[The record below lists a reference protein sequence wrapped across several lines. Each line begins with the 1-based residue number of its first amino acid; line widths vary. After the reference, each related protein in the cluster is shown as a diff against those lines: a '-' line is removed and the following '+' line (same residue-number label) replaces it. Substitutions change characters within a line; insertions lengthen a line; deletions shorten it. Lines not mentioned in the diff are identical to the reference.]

1 MQECQEAAATAAS
14 DTATAETTTAGAE
27 ALSGSASGSDAAD
40 TGSEERNRCH
50 TGGLQ
55 QERLQNRSKP
65 PNWRQSFNNIK
76 HFNNNNWNPYIQN
89 PNHFYPRNSSR
100 GLCRNFRQD
109 RQFWHPSLNYLGD
122 NNNNW
127 NQPSER
133 RDFRRG
139 SSYRGNGGY
148 YRNSSTNRSNTFAGD
163 STGRKWEPTNNGYSN
178 FISCKRSQSQEPSH
192 ETQPQAGAEE
202 EELCSKSEEIQ
213 LNEQSGE
220 SISKSENIINDSTA
234 EKPIESAKEQTVSKF
249 RKQSQNNS
257 RISKT
262 VEQLDQIK
270 NQNKPRVRFERKN
283 GQNNITIQ
291 LKSTETKREESNSK
305 REQTKENEKDLKDSE
320 KQVNPCPK
328 KLNIS
333 NSHFKV
339 RPVRNNIP
347 SPVRRQNAA
356 RNNTNLV
363 KAVEGKLSI
372 TEPKKSLGPH
382 QAAAPSKPTE
392 SKQPGQGEAGST
404 ANNTY
409 PKIQVRPLAELL
421 KQEIIAVTQEQ
432 RLETGTGTAGAL
444 SANPVKPGQRPTVQ
458 SRRRTVSNN
467 NHNGGGDYS
476 LNERLANMDKESL
489 KNIINNSDTI
499 YNEHL
504 KLQARRRLREEI
516 RRQLKEIEL
525 EQPKDTLTKDLI
537 EDEIV
542 ESIKL
547 PPFLLQE
554 IGKCFGIDISVGAT
568 IETNASK
575 DNKEPCSSSTI
586 ECEQAGRPNEVT
598 NKDNAP
604 TQEQST
610 EQTESQAMGSATDL
624 MERLKVAEQFKMMAA
639 KKCRNKQ
646 ASEKP
651 KPPSFQSKSAKICDS
666 IQKPNP
672 QRKETESSAPAQGKQ
687 QQQSKESIPVETVN
701 PLSIKQEIQS
711 PSKNTPKSCGIIVVV
726 SSEDEDEGEH
736 ITVKQQSQQKKKK
749 RIAAAVSDADSD
761 HSSSSSCSTDSTKR
775 RYQQKLESDANNIV
789 DSFEKL
795 ILPQLKESLA
805 ERYRGSHCASL
816 QSRLHF
822 ISCVVTS
829 SEHNSQSFSK
839 AEVAKIQQNLK
850 SNDYREA
857 IEFLL
862 REIVNVVNLQKQTA
876 MARRRQNL
884 EKAMPNELIA
894 TSAAA
899 KNAEPA
905 SESHQREAAGPAAAA
920 AAQAQAVMPPTPPR
934 NGTPTPTTVA
944 SVARPLHTLPTG
956 LPYMG
961 LDSTVARLSPGSFS
975 PNDSIMLMGDSVTHG
990 LLEIDRRLL
999 ENQNRRGFLEEMIM
1013 KFQREKS
1020 DLEMLSLE
1028 LQNRKFLLL
1037 NTVISRNQT
1046 TTMPPLTTVT
1056 PTNSPLPAVPTTNP
1070 APATEVAASAA
1081 APAKSEVSPRKR
1093 KRRAVVVKRVKIVK
1107 RRRLVKRSTEPTPS
1121 HAADKKVAS
1130 KGTETEPEPCIP
1142 QPITLQLNIKQ
1153 EPIEAPKTPPP
1164 STDSNPTVTGNSPQY
1179 QHLTRSDSASL
1190 AQQTMAVVPPLPP
1203 PPPPPEPFA
1212 NMSQYDLP
1220 RMLLKPTAP
1229 LPTPCSAE
1237 SQMAA
1242 NLESYNYDYIS
1253 TGRLHNINCP
1263 ITQIRVYKA
1272 YIIAASENGDIFL
1285 FNIGT
1290 HKLEFQITKHSE
1302 AITNMYLCEKE
1313 SYLYTTSLDGF
1324 FKKSSLENLERVMQ
1338 TVYLKEPLQ
1347 SIDIEWGVAFIG
1359 SRWGNIFT
1367 YNIAANKVMDLPL
1380 LATGQSVIAIK
1391 ATKEGARNII
1401 ILGCKG
1407 NVVLLHD
1414 AATGLLLR
1422 RLSMPDGLNVYSL
1435 LLLDGHLFC
1444 GTQKNEVFKFDFAT
1458 GLVTSTFTCGNGAVT
1473 MALYKENYLLI
1484 GCYDGYIYV
1493 LNKETGLQLGRFP
1506 GPGRLVLALALA
1518 GDKAIASSKDNALE
1532 ILQIPPELLAYDQST

>member
-1 MQECQEAAATAAS
+1 
-14 DTATAETTTAGAE
+14 
-27 ALSGSASGSDAAD
+27 
-40 TGSEERNRCH
+40 
-50 TGGLQ
+50 
-55 QERLQNRSKP
+55 
-65 PNWRQSFNNIK
+65 
-76 HFNNNNWNPYIQN
+76 
-89 PNHFYPRNSSR
+89 
-100 GLCRNFRQD
+100 
-109 RQFWHPSLNYLGD
+109 
-122 NNNNW
+122 
-127 NQPSER
+127 
-133 RDFRRG
+133 
-139 SSYRGNGGY
+139 
-148 YRNSSTNRSNTFAGD
+148 
-163 STGRKWEPTNNGYSN
+163 
-178 FISCKRSQSQEPSH
+178 
-192 ETQPQAGAEE
+192 
-202 EELCSKSEEIQ
+202 
-213 LNEQSGE
+213 
-220 SISKSENIINDSTA
+220 
-234 EKPIESAKEQTVSKF
+234 
-249 RKQSQNNS
+249 
-257 RISKT
+257 
-262 VEQLDQIK
+262 
-270 NQNKPRVRFERKN
+270 
-283 GQNNITIQ
+283 
-291 LKSTETKREESNSK
+291 
-305 REQTKENEKDLKDSE
+305 
-320 KQVNPCPK
+320 
-328 KLNIS
+328 
-333 NSHFKV
+333 
-339 RPVRNNIP
+339 
-347 SPVRRQNAA
+347 
-356 RNNTNLV
+356 
-363 KAVEGKLSI
+363 
-372 TEPKKSLGPH
+372 
-382 QAAAPSKPTE
+382 
-392 SKQPGQGEAGST
+392 
-404 ANNTY
+404 
-409 PKIQVRPLAELL
+409 
-421 KQEIIAVTQEQ
+421 
-432 RLETGTGTAGAL
+432 
-444 SANPVKPGQRPTVQ
+444 
-458 SRRRTVSNN
+458 
-467 NHNGGGDYS
+467 
-476 LNERLANMDKESL
+476 MDKESL

-554 IGKCFGIDISVGAT
+554 IEKCFGIDISVGAT
-568 IETNASK
+568 TETNASK
-575 DNKEPCSSSTI
+575 GNRD
-586 ECEQAGRPNEVT
+586 
-598 NKDNAP
+598 P

-610 EQTESQAMGSATDL
+610 EQTESQAMRSATDL
-624 MERLKVAEQFKMMAA
+624 MERLKVAEQFRMMAA

-646 ASEKP
+646 PSEKP
-651 KPPSFQSKSAKICDS
+651 KCPSLQSKSAKTSDS
-666 IQKPNP
+666 IPKPNP
-672 QRKETESSAPAQGKQ
+672 QRKESESSAPAPGQQ
-687 QQQSKESIPVETVN
+687 QQQSQKESIPVETVN
-701 PLSIKQEIQS
+701 PLSIKQEIQT
-711 PSKNTPKSCGIIVVV
+711 PSKNTQKSSGIIVVV
-726 SSEDEDEGEH
+726 SSEDEDNEEGEH
-736 ITVKQQSQQKKKK
+736 ITVKKKKK
-749 RIAAAVSDADSD
+749 QIVANESDNDSD
-761 HSSSSSCSTDSTKR
+761 HSNSSSWSTDSTKR
-775 RYQQKLESDANNIV
+775 RYRQKLESDANNIV

-795 ILPQLKESLA
+795 ILPQLKESVA
-805 ERYRGSHCASL
+805 ERYRSSHCDKL
-816 QSRLHF
+816 RNRLHF

-850 SNDYREA
+850 SNDYRQA

-876 MARRRQNL
+876 MARRKQNL
-884 EKAMPNELIA
+884 EKALPNELIA
-894 TSAAA
+894 TTAAA

-905 SESHQREAAGPAAAA
+905 SESHQREAAGPAVAAA
-920 AAQAQAVMPPTPPR
+920 AATAQAVMPPTPPR

-944 SVARPLHTLPTG
+944 SAVRPLHTLPTG

-961 LDSTVARLSPGSFS
+961 LDSTVAHLSPGSFS

-1046 TTMPPLTTVT
+1046 ATMPPLTTVT
-1056 PTNSPLPAVPTTNP
+1056 PTISPLLPLPTTNP
-1070 APATEVAASAA
+1070 APATDVAAPAV
-1081 APAKSEVSPRKR
+1081 APAKSEASPRKR
-1093 KRRAVVVKRVKIVK
+1093 KCRAVVVKRVKILPK

-1121 HAADKKVAS
+1121 HAADKKVAP
-1130 KGTETEPEPCIP
+1130 KETETEPEPNIP
-1142 QPITLQLNIKQ
+1142 QPMALQLNIKQ

-1164 STDSNPTVTGNSPQY
+1164 STQSNPTVIGNSPQY
-1179 QHLTRSDSASL
+1179 QHLTASVSASL

-1203 PPPPPEPFA
+1203 PPPPPLPFA

-1220 RMLLKPTAP
+1220 RALLKPTAP
-1229 LPTPCSAE
+1229 VPTPCSAE

-1242 NLESYNYDYIS
+1242 NLESYNYDYIP
-1253 TGRLHNINCP
+1253 TGRLHNISCP

-1313 SYLYTTSLDGF
+1313 SFLYTTSLDGF

-1380 LATGQSVIAIK
+1380 LSTGQSVIAIK
-1391 ATKEGARNII
+1391 ATKEGPRNII

-1435 LLLDGHLFC
+1435 MLLDGHLFC

-1458 GLVTSTFTCGNGAVT
+1458 GLVTNTFPCGNGAVT

-1484 GCYDGYIYV
+1484 GCYDGYVYV
-1493 LNKETGLQLGRFP
+1493 LNKETGLQLGRFA

-1518 GDKAIASSKDNALE
+1518 GDKAITSSKDNALE
-1532 ILQIPPELLAYDQST
+1532 ILQIPPELFAYDQSTLE